1 LNILL
6 YGVLA
11 YVSWHCAHA
20 ASLLKPGLPPET
32 IPAVQRRIVI
42 AQVLYAVGALLC
54 VIDTTWSIRFI
65 VLVQLNYAVAPRIG
79 FLARL

>member
-1 LNILL
+1 LFAWPAA
-6 YGVLA
+6 GDHPRSA
-11 YVSWHCAHA
+11 AAHRHR
-20 ASLLKPGLPPET
+20 PG
-32 IPAVQRRIVI
+32 
-42 AQVLYAVGALLC
+42 LYAVGALLC